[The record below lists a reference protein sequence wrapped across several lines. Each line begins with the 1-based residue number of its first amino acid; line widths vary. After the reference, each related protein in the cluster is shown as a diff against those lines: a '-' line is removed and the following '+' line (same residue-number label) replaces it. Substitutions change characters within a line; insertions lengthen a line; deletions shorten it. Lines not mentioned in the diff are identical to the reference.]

1 MKKISIL
8 FILAI
13 LITGNI
19 FSQQDAMFTHY
30 MYNTL
35 GVNPAYAGSR
45 DALTMTALHRSQ
57 WLGFP
62 GAPVTQTFTAHSP
75 ILSNKIGLGLSVI
88 NDKIGP
94 MQTASVYADFAYH
107 LKINAKSKLSFGVKA
122 GGNLFNATLADLQI
136 TQSNDIAFASNLQ
149 SRFLPNFGFGTY
161 YYAERFYAG
170 VSIPKLLENRFETN
184 QISGSANLFWEKRHY
199 FLIAGA
205 MLDINEELQ
214 FKPTTLIKITNG
226 SPAQADLTAQFV
238 YNKKFSLGA
247 MYRTN
252 SAIGALL
259 GFFLGEQLYAGYSF
273 DWSTVNKTGRYNS
286 GTHEIMLRYDF
297 IYRDKAKIRSPRYF

>member
-1 MKKISIL
+1 MKKISIFAL
-8 FILAI
+8 IVILSKTISA
-13 LITGNI
+13 
-19 FSQQDAMFTHY
+19 QQDAMFTHY

-45 DALTMTALHRSQ
+45 EALTLTALHRSQ

-62 GAPVTQTFTAHSP
+62 GAPVTQTFTAHTPVKSD
-75 ILSNKIGLGLSVI
+75 KIGLGLSVI

-107 LKINAKSKLSFGVKA
+107 LKLNSKSKLSLGVKA
-122 GGNLFNATLADLQI
+122 GGNLFNATLADLQV
-136 TQSNDIAFASNLQ
+136 TQSNDVAFASNLQ
-149 SRFLPNFGFGTY
+149 SRFLPNFGFGAY
-161 YYAERFYAG
+161 YYTQRFYAG
-170 VSIPKLLENRFETN
+170 LSIPKLLENRFETN

-199 FLIAGA
+199 FVIAGT
-205 MLDINEELQ
+205 MIDINETFQ
-214 FKPTTLIKITNG
+214 FKPTALVKITNG

-238 YNKKFSLGA
+238 YNKKFALGA

-252 SAIGALL
+252 SAVGALL
-259 GFFLGEQLYAGYSF
+259 GFFLGEQLYGGYSF

-297 IYRDKAKIRSPRYF
+297 IYRDKAKIKSPRYF

>member
-1 MKKISIL
+1 MKKISI
-8 FILAI
+8 FILIVA
-13 LITGNI
+13 LGNTITA
-19 FSQQDAMFTHY
+19 QQDAMFTHY

-45 DALTMTALHRSQ
+45 DALTVTALHRSQ

-62 GAPVTQTFTAHSP
+62 GAPVTQTFTAHTPVKSD
-75 ILSNKIGLGLSVI
+75 KIGLGLSVI

-107 LKINAKSKLSFGVKA
+107 LKINAKSKLSLGVKA
-122 GGNLFNATLADLQI
+122 GGNLFNASLADLQV
-136 TQSNDIAFASNLQ
+136 TQSNDVAFASNLQ
-149 SRFLPNFGFGTY
+149 SRFLPNFGFGAY
-161 YYAERFYAG
+161 YYTHRFYAG
-170 VSIPKLLENRFETN
+170 LSIPKLLENRFETN

-199 FLIAGA
+199 FLIAGT
-205 MLDINEELQ
+205 MIDINETFQ

-238 YNKKFSLGA
+238 YNKKFALGA

-259 GFFLGEQLYAGYSF
+259 GFFLGEQLYGGYSF

-297 IYRDKAKIRSPRYF
+297 IYRDKGKIKSPRYF

>member
-13 LITGNI
+13 LITGNL

-94 MQTASVYADFAYH
+94 MQTASVFADFAYH

>member
-8 FILAI
+8 ALIVILSKTISA
-13 LITGNI
+13 
-19 FSQQDAMFTHY
+19 QQDAMFTHY

-45 DALTMTALHRSQ
+45 EALAVTALHRSQ

-62 GAPVTQTFTAHSP
+62 GAPVTQTFTAHTPMKSD
-75 ILSNKIGLGLSVI
+75 KIGLGLSVI

-107 LKINAKSKLSFGVKA
+107 LKLNSKSKLSLGVKA
-122 GGNLFNATLADLQI
+122 GGNLFNATLADLQV
-136 TQSNDIAFASNLQ
+136 TQSNDVAFASNLQ
-149 SRFLPNFGFGTY
+149 SRFLPNFGFGAY
-161 YYAERFYAG
+161 YYTQRFYAG
-170 VSIPKLLENRFETN
+170 LSIPKLLENRFETN

-199 FLIAGA
+199 FVIAGT
-205 MLDINEELQ
+205 MIDINETFQ
-214 FKPTTLIKITNG
+214 FKPTALVKITNG

-238 YNKKFSLGA
+238 YNKKFALGA

-252 SAIGALL
+252 SAVGALL
-259 GFFLGEQLYAGYSF
+259 GFFLGEQLYGGYSF

-297 IYRDKAKIRSPRYF
+297 IYRDKAKIKSPRYF